1 MSLFIMNRDARFQ
14 LDVHENK
21 DVLFPIHESIDP

>member
-1 MSLFIMNRDARFQ
+1 MSLFMMQRDAGFQ

-21 DVLFPIHESIDP
+21 DVLFPIHESVDP